1 MDTEIAKF
9 IAVFVMVILPLAFIL
24 WAIGRRFDGHDEEI
38 MELKKGI
45 NKIHNEQQHDDE
57 KFYCEYRD
65 YEVTY
70 RKTCKNCIIASV
82 DEDGNF
88 YCPYYKD

>member
-1 MDTEIAKF
+1 MTQEVLKSWLGKLDTMLE
-9 IAVFVMVILPLAFIL
+9 
-24 WAIGRRFDGHDEEI
+24 FDEGIDVNSVE
-38 MELKKGI
+38 ELKAKYD
-45 NKIHNEQQHDDE
+45 EFVE

-70 RKTCKNCIIASV
+70 RKTCKNCIMASV

-88 YCPYYKD
+88 YCPYYKK

>member
-1 MDTEIAKF
+1 MNKIIK
-9 IAVFVMVILPLAFIL
+9 
-24 WAIGRRFDGHDEEI
+24 WWKRR
-38 MELKKGI
+38 I
-45 NKIHNEQQHDDE
+45 NKKEQPHDVE

-70 RKTCKNCIIASV
+70 RKTCKNCIVASA

-88 YCPYYKD
+88 YCPYYKK